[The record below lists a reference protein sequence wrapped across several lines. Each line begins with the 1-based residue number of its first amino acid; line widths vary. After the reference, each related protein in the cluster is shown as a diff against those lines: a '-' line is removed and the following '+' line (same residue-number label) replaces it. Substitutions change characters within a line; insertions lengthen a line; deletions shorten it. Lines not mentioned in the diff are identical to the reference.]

1 MHTLMT
7 IWLIIRAAWIAT
19 VANIDWPST
28 VIPFDSTATAVQVDS
43 VEQAQ
48 RAEMVSILDSLQALH
63 FNAVIFQIRPTADAL
78 YMSELEPRSRWVGQ
92 GEYDPLDFV
101 IAEAHARGMEV
112 HAWVNPYRISLKGY
126 PMQQAPAAELR
137 FRYGDQW
144 FYNPGLAPVRDWIC
158 DVVEDIVC
166 RYAVDA
172 IHMDDYFYP
181 YAVAGQRLPDVST
194 FRADP
199 RGFESIEDWR
209 RDNVN
214 LVVAELSRR
223 IHATRP
229 GCRFGISPFGI
240 NDKNYNELYADV
252 LLWLREG
259 WIDYVAPQLY
269 WPIGHKTADYRRL
282 AAWWAEHCYGRDL
295 YIGLADY
302 RFDGPELMR
311 QIRLDRTMP
320 QITGECFYSTRPLLR
335 NNGGICDSLRSLPP
349 DSL

>member
-1 MHTLMT
+1 MHTL
-7 IWLIIRAAWIAT
+7 IVILLFVRAAWIAT
-19 VANIDWPST
+19 VANIDWPTS
-28 VIPFDSTATAVQVDS
+28 VVALDSAATADVVAAT
-43 VEQAQ
+43 EQQQ
-48 RAEMVSILDSLQALH
+48 REEMMAILDSLEALH

-78 YMSELEPRSRWVGQ
+78 YMSEMESRSRWVGQ

-101 IAEAHARGMEV
+101 LSQAHIRGMEV
-112 HAWVNPYRISLKGY
+112 HAWINPYRITLKGY
-126 PMQQAPAAELR
+126 PMLDSVPSDLR
-137 FRYGDQW
+137 FRYGGQW
-144 FYNPGLAPVRDWIC
+144 FYNPGIPEVRDWIC

-166 RYAVDA
+166 RYSVDA

-181 YAVAGQRLPDVST
+181 YAVAGQTLPDAAT
-194 FRADP
+194 FRQYH
-199 RGFESIEDWR
+199 RGFSSIEDWR

-223 IHATRP
+223 IHTVRP

-269 WPIGHKTADYRRL
+269 WPIGHKTADFARL
-282 AAWWAEHCYGRDL
+282 SAWWAEHSYGRDL

-302 RFDGPELMR
+302 RFGGPELMR
-311 QIRLDRTMP
+311 QIRLDRRYP
-320 QITGECFYSTRPLLR
+320 EIKGECFYSTRPLLR
-335 NNGGICDSLRSLPP
+335 NKEGICDSLRVTPYL
-349 DSL
+349 